1 MISQGAAAAAAG
13 YIVVIIPNA
22 LKEGVAE
29 NPGASLPKGLFNRM
43 I

>member
-1 MISQGAAAAAAG
+1 MISQGVAAVAAG
-13 YIVVIIPNA
+13 YIVVVILNA

>member
-1 MISQGAAAAAAG
+1 MISQGAAVAAAG
-13 YIVVIIPNA
+13 YIVVMVPNA